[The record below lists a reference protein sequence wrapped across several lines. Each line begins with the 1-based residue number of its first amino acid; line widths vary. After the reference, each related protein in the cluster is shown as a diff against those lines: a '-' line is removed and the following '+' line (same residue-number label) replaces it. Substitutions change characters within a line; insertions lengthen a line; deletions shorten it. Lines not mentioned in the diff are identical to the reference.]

1 MTLNLAAQIALAQHA
16 AQQARAGAGL
26 NAKPNTVKEAPVGGG
41 AASGGANSALLEP
54 NPMAPSPAVPSPAPV
69 SAPATAPTP
78 VAPAEPT
85 PTDDISTPDTS
96 LLEQGDYPVES
107 DGADASDTDSPTAE
121 PNPILAILREK
132 LEAVIAQSS
141 GGSPTQPDSFPSL
154 DQSLWQ
160 SANSLVEI
168 LATIKALP
176 NVPDVFIN
184 DCIDLAL
191 PVLKAQKEQYVL
203 DLLSGAKKKR
213 QAASKSVLP
222 SILIAADAL
231 SGQTEAKK
239 TVNALDLTIDKSVM
253 DSLMSGLGGLGSTSG
268 LD

>member
-1 MTLNLAAQIALAQHA
+1 MTLNLAAQIALAQRA
-16 AQQARAGAGL
+16 AQQARIGTGL
-26 NAKPNTVKEAPVGGG
+26 DAKPTTVKEAPATRVEGGTD
-41 AASGGANSALLEP
+41 SP
-54 NPMAPSPAVPSPAPV
+54 MPMAPTS
-69 SAPATAPTP
+69 PTP
-78 VAPAEPT
+78 AA
-85 PTDDISTPDTS
+85 DIATPDTS
-96 LLEQGDYPVES
+96 LLEQGDYAVEP
-107 DGADASDTDSPTAE
+107 TTMDSAHAAEE
-121 PNPILAILREK
+121 PNPILAILRDK
-132 LEAVIAQSS
+132 LEAVIAQSTTAS
-141 GGSPTQPDSFPSL
+141 AGLPATPATPAMPTL

-184 DCIDLAL
+184 ECIDLAL

-239 TVNALDLTIDKSVM
+239 AVNALDLTIDKSVM
-253 DSLMSGLGGLGSTSG
+253 DSLMSGLGGSGGSGG

>member
-1 MTLNLAAQIALAQHA
+1 MTLNLAAQIALAQRA
-16 AQQARAGAGL
+16 AQQARVGTGL
-26 NAKPNTVKEAPVGGG
+26 DAKPTTVKEAPATSVEGG
-41 AASGGANSALLEP
+41 ATAPSGTDSP
-54 NPMAPSPAVPSPAPV
+54 MPMAPTS
-69 SAPATAPTP
+69 PTP
-78 VAPAEPT
+78 AA
-85 PTDDISTPDTS
+85 DIATPDTS
-96 LLEQGDYPVES
+96 LLEQGDYAVEP
-107 DGADASDTDSPTAE
+107 TTMDSAHAAEE
-121 PNPILAILREK
+121 PNPILAILRDK
-132 LEAVIAQSS
+132 LEAVIAQSTTAS
-141 GGSPTQPDSFPSL
+141 AGFPATPATPAMPTL

-184 DCIDLAL
+184 ECIDLAL

-239 TVNALDLTIDKSVM
+239 AVNALDLTIDKSVM
-253 DSLMSGLGGLGSTSG
+253 DSLMSGLGGSGGSGG

>member
-1 MTLNLAAQIALAQHA
+1 MTLNLAAQIALAQRA
-16 AQQARAGAGL
+16 AQQARAGTGL
-26 NAKPNTVKEAPVGGG
+26 DAKPTTVKEAPATRVEGG
-41 AASGGANSALLEP
+41 
-54 NPMAPSPAVPSPAPV
+54 
-69 SAPATAPTP
+69 ATAPSGTDSQMP
-78 VAPAEPT
+78 TAPTSPT
-85 PTDDISTPDTS
+85 PAADIAAPDTS
-96 LLEQGDYPVES
+96 LLEQGDYAVEP
-107 DGADASDTDSPTAE
+107 ATMEPTHAAEE
-121 PNPILAILREK
+121 PNPILAILRDK

-141 GGSPTQPDSFPSL
+141 ESTPSTAPTL

-239 TVNALDLTIDKSVM
+239 AVNALDLTIDKSVM
-253 DSLMSGLGGLGSTSG
+253 DSLMSGLGGSGGLGGSI
-268 LD
+268 D

>member
-26 NAKPNTVKEAPVGGG
+26 NAKPSTVKEAPSAGGG
-41 AASGGANSALLEP
+41 ATAPSGANSALLEP
-54 NPMAPSPAVPSPAPV
+54 SPAPV
-69 SAPATAPTP
+69 EPSPTPVEPSLTAPTG
-78 VAPAEPT
+78 
-85 PTDDISTPDTS
+85 DLSTPDTS

-107 DGADASDTDSPTAE
+107 DGVESTQANE
-121 PNPILAILREK
+121 PNPILAILRSK

-141 GGSPTQPDSFPSL
+141 ASPTPSDGFPNL

-184 DCIDLAL
+184 ECIDLAL

-213 QAASKSVLP
+213 QATSKSVLP

-239 TVNALDLTIDKSVM
+239 AVNALDLTIDKSVM
-253 DSLMSGLGGLGSTSG
+253 DSLMSGLGSAGSPSG

>member
-1 MTLNLAAQIALAQHA
+1 MTLNLAAQIALAQRA

-26 NAKPNTVKEAPVGGG
+26 DAKPTTVKEAPTPAPSG
-41 AASGGANSALLEP
+41 APSGANSALLEP
-54 NPMAPSPAVPSPAPV
+54 SLT
-69 SAPATAPTP
+69 APAAPT
-78 VAPAEPT
+78 AAN
-85 PTDDISTPDTS
+85 IATPDAS
-96 LLEQGDYPVES
+96 LLEQGDYPSDPSDPVES
-107 DGADASDTDSPTAE
+107 DGDGSEVDQ
-121 PNPILAILREK
+121 PNPILAILRDK
-132 LEAVIAQSS
+132 LEAVVAQSAES
-141 GGSPTQPDSFPSL
+141 TQSSATPNGFPTTPTL

-239 TVNALDLTIDKSVM
+239 AVNALDLTIDKSVM
-253 DSLMSGLGGLGSTSG
+253 DSLMSGLGSGLGGSI
-268 LD
+268 D

>member
-1 MTLNLAAQIALAQHA
+1 MTLNLAAQIALAQRA
-16 AQQARAGAGL
+16 AQQAHIGSSL
-26 NAKPNTVKEAPVGGG
+26 DAKPNTVKEAPIGGG
-41 AASGGANSALLEP
+41 ATAPSGGANSALLEP
-54 NPMAPSPAVPSPAPV
+54 S
-69 SAPATAPTP
+69 P
-78 VAPAEPT
+78 VAP
-85 PTDDISTPDTS
+85 ISTIPSPVAPTTPADITAPDAT
-96 LLEQGDYPVES
+96 LLEQGDYPMNQS
-107 DGADASDTDSPTAE
+107 DGSTQTNSSTQTDQ
-121 PNPILAILREK
+121 PNPILAILRDK

-141 GGSPTQPDSFPSL
+141 GSDGSDGVDDSPAASPTIAPTL

-184 DCIDLAL
+184 ECIDLAL

-213 QAASKSVLP
+213 QSTSKSVLP

-239 TVNALDLTIDKSVM
+239 AVNALDLTIDKSVM
-253 DSLMSGLGGLGSTSG
+253 DSLMGGLASPSGSI
-268 LD
+268 D

>member
-1 MTLNLAAQIALAQHA
+1 MTLNLAAQIALAQRA

-26 NAKPNTVKEAPVGGG
+26 DAKPTTVKEAPAHSGG
-41 AASGGANSALLEP
+41 APSGATASGGGANSALLEP
-54 NPMAPSPAVPSPAPV
+54 SPVPSLTAFAPAPV
-69 SAPATAPTP
+69 TPMESANIA
-78 VAPAEPT
+78 
-85 PTDDISTPDTS
+85 TPDTS
-96 LLEQGDYPVES
+96 LLEQGDYPSDPMES
-107 DGADASDTDSPTAE
+107 TPTPAAEE
-121 PNPILAILREK
+121 PNPILAILRDK
-132 LEAVIAQSS
+132 LEAVVAQST
-141 GGSPTQPDSFPSL
+141 GSSASQPNGFPSL

-239 TVNALDLTIDKSVM
+239 AVNALDLTIDKSVM
-253 DSLMSGLGGLGSTSG
+253 DSLMSGLGSSGGLGSG

>member
-1 MTLNLAAQIALAQHA
+1 MTLNLAAQIALAQRA
-16 AQQARAGAGL
+16 AQQAHIGSSL
-26 NAKPNTVKEAPVGGG
+26 DAKPNTVKEAPVAGGEATG
-41 AASGGANSALLEP
+41 VEGGANSALLEP
-54 NPMAPSPAVPSPAPV
+54 NPVASN
-69 SAPATAPTP
+69 P
-78 VAPAEPT
+78 VAPGAPADLSS
-85 PTDDISTPDTS
+85 PDST
-96 LLEQGDYPVES
+96 LLEQGDYPMDRS
-107 DGADASDTDSPTAE
+107 ASADQSTVDS
-121 PNPILAILREK
+121 PNPILAILRDK

-141 GGSPTQPDSFPSL
+141 GSGGSGGLDSSPAASPAAAPTL

-184 DCIDLAL
+184 ECIDLAL

-213 QAASKSVLP
+213 QSTSKSVLP

-231 SGQTEAKK
+231 SGQAEAKK
-239 TVNALDLTIDKSVM
+239 AVSALDLTIDKSVM
-253 DSLMSGLGGLGSTSG
+253 DSLMGSLASPS
-268 LD
+268 DSID

>member
-1 MTLNLAAQIALAQHA
+1 MTLNLAAQIALAQRA
-16 AQQARAGAGL
+16 AQQARIGTGL
-26 NAKPNTVKEAPVGGG
+26 DAKPTTVKEAPATRVEGGTD
-41 AASGGANSALLEP
+41 SP
-54 NPMAPSPAVPSPAPV
+54 MPMAPTS
-69 SAPATAPTP
+69 PTP
-78 VAPAEPT
+78 AA
-85 PTDDISTPDTS
+85 DIATPDTS
-96 LLEQGDYPVES
+96 LLEQGDYQFDPS
-107 DGADASDTDSPTAE
+107 DPTDSAQME
-121 PNPILAILREK
+121 PNPILAILRDK

-141 GGSPTQPDSFPSL
+141 ATSTTASAGLPATPATPAMPTL

-184 DCIDLAL
+184 ECIDLAL

-239 TVNALDLTIDKSVM
+239 AVNALDLTIDKSVM
-253 DSLMSGLGGLGSTSG
+253 DSLMSGLGGSGGSGG

>member
-1 MTLNLAAQIALAQHA
+1 MTLNLAAQIALAQRA
-16 AQQARAGAGL
+16 AQQARVGTGL
-26 NAKPNTVKEAPVGGG
+26 DAKPTTVKEAPATSVEGG
-41 AASGGANSALLEP
+41 ATAPSGTDSP
-54 NPMAPSPAVPSPAPV
+54 MPMAPTS
-69 SAPATAPTP
+69 PTP
-78 VAPAEPT
+78 AA
-85 PTDDISTPDTS
+85 DIATPDTS
-96 LLEQGDYPVES
+96 LLEQGDYQS
-107 DGADASDTDSPTAE
+107 DPSASTDSAHAAEE
-121 PNPILAILREK
+121 PNPILAILRDK
-132 LEAVIAQSS
+132 LEAVIAQSTTAS
-141 GGSPTQPDSFPSL
+141 AGLPATPATPAMPTL

-184 DCIDLAL
+184 ECIDLAL

-239 TVNALDLTIDKSVM
+239 AVNALDLTIDKSVM
-253 DSLMSGLGGLGSTSG
+253 DSLMSGLGGSGGSGG